1 MPSSLCSLPF
11 CPDWEESQP
20 PQVIV
25 HLPLWTQSVVL
36 GKSGIDV
43 SLEKL

>member
-1 MPSSLCSLPF
+1 MLSFFSLPL
-11 CPDWEESQP
+11 CPDWEECQP
-20 PQVIV
+20 PQVTI
-25 HLPLWTQSVVL
+25 HLLLWTQSVVL